1 VKLYLD
7 ACCLNRPFDDQ
18 SQDRIRLETEAVL
31 LIIQRCLDQEWTWY
45 GSEVLTF
52 ELEQIPDADRWQKVR
67 YLAKYIH
74 TLIRLDSGI
83 TTRAQE
89 LSGIGISAFDALHIA
104 CAEEAVVDVFLTT
117 DDRLI
122 KLADRYPG
130 RIQVR
135 ICNPLPWISEVMK
148 E

>member
-18 SQDRIRLETEAVL
+18 SQDRIRIETEAVL
-31 LIIQRCLDQEWTWY
+31 LIIQRCLDREWTWC
-45 GSEVLTF
+45 GSEVLTY

-67 YLAKYIH
+67 NLAKYVH
-74 TLIRLDSGI
+74 TLIKIDSGI
-83 TTRAQE
+83 TARALE
-89 LSGIGISAFDALHIA
+89 LSGIGFAAYDALHIA
-104 CAEEAVVDVFLTT
+104 CAEEAEVDVFLTT

-130 RIQVR
+130 KIQVQ